1 MRPLQSDTCG
11 VSRPERRR
19 EADMS
24 HWPGLLATLL
34 HNAFSSTLLHMIAK
48 THTLPYKNF
57 SFRMRKSILLIQ
69 TDFEL
74 NFDPT

>member
-1 MRPLQSDTCG
+1 MRPHQSNTCG

-19 EADMS
+19 DAVMS
-24 HWPGLLATLL
+24 HWPVLLATLL
-34 HNAFSSTLLHMIAK
+34 HNAFLYALHKIVK

-57 SFRMRKSILLIQ
+57 SFRMRKSILFIQ